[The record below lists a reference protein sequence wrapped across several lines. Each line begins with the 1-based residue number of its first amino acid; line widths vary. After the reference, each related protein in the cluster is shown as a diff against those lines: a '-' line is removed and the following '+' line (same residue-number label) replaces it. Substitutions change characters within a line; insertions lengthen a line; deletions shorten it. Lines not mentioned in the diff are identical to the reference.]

1 MTKETFLELIKVG
14 CDWGSKPVRIR
25 HVMDSLWVLSM
36 PGGHASGRGAF
47 GRESVPTT
55 HTVVDLAGDD
65 DRRGYE
71 LYLGRK
77 IKWLP
82 EVEGRLSRAD
92 IINWQHALGKR
103 T

>member
-1 MTKETFLELIKVG
+1 MLLGLQARAHPSRHGLPVG
-14 CDWGSKPVRIR
+14 AFNA
-25 HVMDSLWVLSM
+25 
-36 PGGHASGRGAF
+36 GGHASGRGAF